1 MKQAGS
7 NVEILK
13 SENEPTD
20 KKTPRG
26 KKITT
31 IDETETE
38 IIISQDEIEQKPKIK
53 KNKVPEK
60 VKIIN
65 KNIRNEQG
73 FKLTKK
79 GDVDKRSINGKERIL
94 KVREALERAK
104 QAKMQTVAVDES
116 DSDDD
121 TYEYEVKI
129 EDVKTKENIA
139 QPQPEPK
146 PDLVVEQTKAEL
158 EKLKIENSQLKQQ
171 YSFNEHLN
179 RISNM
184 SRSIKMK
191 F

>member
-1 MKQAGS
+1 MKPAAKG
-7 NVEILK
+7 VEIISADSEPPTVKQTK
-13 SENEPTD
+13 S
-20 KKTPRG
+20 
-26 KKITT
+26 KKITK
-31 IDETETE
+31 IDERENE
-38 IIISQDEIEQKPKIK
+38 IVVSQEEIQPEPKPK
-53 KNKVPEK
+53 KNKVPNK

-73 FKLTKK
+73 FKLTKS
-79 GDVDKRSINGKERIL
+79 GNVDKRSINGKERIT

-104 QAKMQTVAVDES
+104 QAKMQTVSIAES

-129 EDVKTKENIA
+129 QDVKENI
-139 QPQPEPK
+139 PPEPIVAK
-146 PDLVVEQTKAEL
+146 PDPVVEQTKVEL

-179 RISNM
+179 RISNL